1 MYLDTSVLVK
11 LYVREPD
18 SQAVEQIVSGQRLLC
33 SELVYAEFWSALLAK
48 ERAGVLTPDMRQR
61 VWHVFEHHLLDDLV
75 ELVELDGIV
84 VREAAEMM
92 ARVFPRVPLRTLDAL
107 HLATFA
113 AVDAGPLFTKDQ
125 RMLDAARLL
134 GLPLVEGA

>member
-18 SQAVEQIVSGQRLLC
+18 SSAVERTVSGERILC

-48 ERAGVLTPDMRQR
+48 ERAGVLAADMRQR
-61 VWHVFEHHLLDDLV
+61 VWQLFEIHLLDDQI
-75 ELVELDGIV
+75 ELVEVDGLV
-84 VREAAEMM
+84 VRDAAEMM

-107 HLATFA
+107 HLATYA
-113 AVDAGPLFTKDQ
+113 AIDAGPLFTKDQ
-125 RMLDAARLL
+125 RMIEAARLL
-134 GLPLVEGA
+134 GLPLAE

>member
-18 SQAVEQIVSGQRLLC
+18 SSAVERTVSGERILC

-48 ERAGVLTPDMRQR
+48 ERAGVLSADMRQR
-61 VWHVFEHHLLDDLV
+61 VWQLFEIHLLDDQI
-75 ELVELDGIV
+75 ELVEVDGLV
-84 VREAAEMM
+84 VRDAAEMM

-107 HLATFA
+107 HLATYA
-113 AVDAGPLFTKDQ
+113 AIDAGPLFTKDQ
-125 RMLDAARLL
+125 RMIDAARLL
-134 GLPLVEGA
+134 GLPLAE

>member
-18 SQAVEQIVSGQRLLC
+18 SSAVERTVAGERILC

-48 ERAGVLTPDMRQR
+48 ERAGILTAEMRQR
-61 VWHVFEHHLLDDLV
+61 VWQLFETHLLDDQV
-75 ELVELDGIV
+75 ELIEVDGLV
-84 VREAAEMM
+84 VRDAAELM

-107 HLATFA
+107 HLATVA
-113 AVDAGPLFTKDQ
+113 AIDAGPLFTRDQ
-125 RMLDAARLL
+125 RMIDAARLL
-134 GLPLVEGA
+134 GLPLAE

>member
-18 SQAVEQIVSGQRLLC
+18 SSAAERTVSGERILC

-48 ERAGVLTPDMRQR
+48 EWAGVLSADMRQR
-61 VWHVFEHHLLDDLV
+61 VWQLFEIHLLDDQI
-75 ELVELDGIV
+75 ELIEVDGLV
-84 VREAAEMM
+84 VRDAAEMM

-107 HLATFA
+107 HLATYA
-113 AVDAGPLFTKDQ
+113 AIDAGPLFTKDQ
-125 RMLDAARLL
+125 RMIDAARLL
-134 GLPLVEGA
+134 GLPLAE

>member
-18 SQAVEQIVSGQRLLC
+18 SSAVERTVSGERILC

-48 ERAGVLTPDMRQR
+48 ERAGVLSADMRQR
-61 VWHVFEHHLLDDLV
+61 VWQLFEIHLLDDQI
-75 ELVELDGIV
+75 ELIEVDGLV
-84 VREAAEMM
+84 VRDAAEMM

-107 HLATFA
+107 HLATYA
-113 AVDAGPLFTKDQ
+113 AIDAGPLFTKDQ
-125 RMLDAARLL
+125 RMIDAARLL
-134 GLPLVEGA
+134 GLPLAE

>member
-18 SQAVEQIVSGQRLLC
+18 SQAVEQIVSGERLLC

-125 RMLDAARLL
+125 RMMDAARLL